1 MGLLPD
7 EKTSVNDVEFFKID
21 EDGYHAKD
29 NSWGTDALIAN
40 NNTRTVTIPSDIKP
54 GMYVVRH
61 EIIGLHF
68 AWTENAAKN
77 TSGAQPYPSCL
88 SKWLSVS
95 NETVLL
101 TFFSRGAS
109 PRNRKRY
116 STRCKI
122 PRHIQLARPWSS
134 GQHSLP
140 RQELR
145 KFFNHND
152 ILAAFLLS

>member
-40 NNTRTVTIPSDIKP
+40 NNTRTVTIPSNIKP

-68 AWTENAAKN
+68 AWVENAQKK
-77 TSGAQPYPSCL
+77 TSGAQPYPTCL
-88 SKWLSVS
+88 SKLFLVP
-95 NETVLL
+95 NEVLIL
-101 TFFSRGAS
+101 ILPSRGAS
-109 PRNRKRY
+109 SRKWNRHPPWPE
-116 STRCKI
+116 I
-122 PRHIQLARPWSS
+122 PRRVQLA
-134 GQHSLP
+134 
-140 RQELR
+140 
-145 KFFNHND
+145 
-152 ILAAFLLS
+152 

>member
-21 EDGYHAKD
+21 EDGYHASD

-40 NNTRTVTIPSDIKP
+40 NNTRTVTIPSNIKP

-68 AWTENAAKN
+68 AWTENATKK

-88 SKWLSVS
+88 SELSRMAS
-95 NETVLL
+95 N
-101 TFFSRGAS
+101 A
-109 PRNRKRY
+109 PY
-116 STRCKI
+116 
-122 PRHIQLARPWSS
+122 
-134 GQHSLP
+134 
-140 RQELR
+140 
-145 KFFNHND
+145 
-152 ILAAFLLS
+152 